1 MSSLPAYQLPK
12 SMKGHGVTPLCSV
25 ESVLNHEDMKLK
37 NRHWYVPFFCIE
49 RPGVLFCFLIIF
61 FYLNNP
67 RYNLGPKYYRAEFE
81 LRVLIGPADLKF
93 QMWGRNG
100 RLSKDHE
107 EIQVLWNPTD
117 QATVLDITDDIYN
130 K

>member
-1 MSSLPAYQLPK
+1 L
-12 SMKGHGVTPLCSV
+12 T
-25 ESVLNHEDMKLK
+25 LNAQAF
-37 NRHWYVPFFCIE
+37 YPFFL
-49 RPGVLFCFLIIF
+49 VF

-81 LRVLIGPADLKF
+81 LRVLVGPADLKF

-107 EIQVLWNPTD
+107 DIQVQWSPTD
-117 QATVLDITDDIYN
+117 QVTVLDITDDIYN
-130 K
+130 R